1 MNYID
6 RKMNWMRRMM
16 FLLASIML
24 FLVNGN
30 LYGQASVHL
39 ESGGITI
46 DVICEINGTYQF
58 IGTNSDGLSGT
69 FTLFES
75 VTGFPVTGHITDTDL
90 TDNMAIVD
98 PVGLDGAY
106 RVNYSYLLGGVTISV
121 SSVFSVT
128 ILSNVEIQDL
138 PDTVCK
144 NDSPYPLVPV
154 PSITDPGAVFA
165 FSGPGVYGNQSAGYF
180 YNPASSQVAEGQ
192 AQIRLDYT
200 SSSGCHYTSY
210 YSIYNAFVPTVS
222 FSTSSSCIPTDGGLV
237 HFSNLTSGKY
247 AVETWSWNFGD
258 PDSGPNNTSSAENP
272 DHFYPFPGER
282 SVVLTAETF
291 SGCVATLN
299 QTVKLSDEPLV
310 DFTWISDC
318 FIRGKNTSFLDRSV
332 SPYAKIDQLLWT
344 FRTKSGGVLGQI
356 PSNSPLDT
364 IEVPF
369 ASMDEYSVTLEVENE
384 VGCSESKTKSITLKP
399 IYTLAAEGFEETFND
414 PSTDWLVDSEDG
426 TESWVIREPDFT
438 GFTPVAGDLAW
449 YTELPNTEDYLENSW
464 VQSPCFDLSGFTKP
478 LVRLDIMKSFVPGTD
493 GAVMQ
498 YQKNVSDGWITI
510 GMVNEGIN
518 WYNSY
523 GIFNKPGGS
532 SFGWGLPLFEP
543 DEDWVHAGYAVNEL
557 AASPYVKFRI
567 AVGTNAAQVLGNQG
581 FAFDNFAIGERV
593 KNSVLEHFTNS
604 TSLEAVE
611 ADSIVKQF
619 VAEHSN
625 LVVDVQYH
633 LDYPGDDPMNI
644 NNPVPPSV
652 RSFNYGVPNVP
663 YAVLN
668 GGSGSEYRYD
678 FSSPSE
684 QPDEEVLTA
693 SSLEIPPF
701 DVNLNVVF
709 LSSSLQGKVRV
720 TCNKEVFDSNIQ
732 LYVVL
737 IEKLV
742 TAYTG
747 AGQTTSFRN
756 VVLDMVPSASGKLLG
771 NDWGPGIY
779 KDLDF
784 NWNYASYL
792 EDVDDLEVVAFVLD
806 RDHDQILQSAVV
818 DYTPG
823 VGFENIPA
831 KEVSLALYPNPARE
845 FVYVNFGA
853 ELEQQGQLM
862 IVDLAGRS
870 VMSSPVLPGYS
881 IQKLDINS
889 LSQGIY
895 FVRWVESGALKGLGK
910 LVHVH

>member
-1 MNYID
+1 MTYIN
-6 RKMNWMRRMM
+6 RKMIWMKSM
-16 FLLASIML
+16 LWLPVSIML
-24 FLVNGN
+24 FLANGI

-39 ESGGITI
+39 ESGGVTI
-46 DVICEINGTYQF
+46 DVICEITGTYQF
-58 IGTNSDGLSGT
+58 IGTNSDGMSGT
-69 FTLFES
+69 FALYES
-75 VTGFPVTGHITDTDL
+75 PSGIPVPGHITDTDL
-90 TDNMAIVD
+90 TDNMAILD

-121 SSVFSVT
+121 SSIFSVT
-128 ILSNVEIQDL
+128 ILNDVQIQNL

-154 PSITDPGAVFA
+154 PSITDPGAIFA
-165 FSGPGVYGNQSAGYF
+165 FSGPGVYGNQSTGYF

-192 AQIRLDYT
+192 NQISMVYT
-200 SSSGCHYTSY
+200 SSSGCQ
-210 YSIYNAFVPTVS
+210 YSSNYFVYNAFVPTVS
-222 FSTSSSCIPTDGGLV
+222 FSTSSSCIPTGGGLV

-247 AVETWSWNFGD
+247 AVETWAWNFGD

-291 SGCVATLN
+291 TGCVATLN

-318 FIRGKNTSFLDRSV
+318 FIRGTKTSFLDRSV

-344 FRTKSGGVLGQI
+344 FRTQSGGVLGQI
-356 PSNSPLDT
+356 PSNNPLDT

-369 ASMDEYSVTLEVENE
+369 ASMDEYSVTLDVENE
-384 VGCSESKTKSITLKP
+384 AGCAATKTKSITLKP
-399 IYTLAAEGFEETFND
+399 IYKLAAEGFEETFND
-414 PSTDWLVDSEDG
+414 PPTDWFVDSENG
-426 TESWVIREPDFT
+426 IESWVLGEPDFI
-438 GFTPVAGDLAW
+438 GFNPTTGDLGW
-449 YTELPNTEDYLENSW
+449 YTDLPDTEGYLENSW
-464 VQSPCFDLSGFTKP
+464 VQSPCFDLSDFTKP

-493 GAVMQ
+493 GAVLQ
-498 YQKNVSDGWITI
+498 YQKNVSDGWKTI
-510 GMVNEGIN
+510 GLVNEGIN

-523 GIFNKPGGS
+523 GIFNEPGGS
-532 SFGWGLPLFEP
+532 SYGWGLPLFDP
-543 DEDWVHAGYAVNEL
+543 DVEWIHAGYAVNDL
-557 AASPYVKFRI
+557 TAAPYVKFRI
-567 AVGTNAAQVLGNQG
+567 AIGTNEAQLLGNQG
-581 FAFDNFAIGERV
+581 FAFDNFAVGERI
-593 KNSVLEHFTNS
+593 KNSILEHFTNS

-619 VAEHSN
+619 VADHSS
-625 LVVDVQYH
+625 LVVDIQYH
-633 LDYPGDDPMNI
+633 MDYPGEDPMNI

-668 GGSGSEYRYD
+668 GGSDSEYRYD
-678 FSSPSE
+678 FSGPSE

-693 SSLEIPPF
+693 TSLEIPPF
-701 DVNLNVVF
+701 DVDLNVVF
-709 LSSSLQGKVRV
+709 LNNNLEGNVKV
-720 TCNKEVFDSNIQ
+720 TCNKELFNSNIQ
-732 LYVVL
+732 LYVVV

-756 VVLDMVPSASGKLLG
+756 VVMDMLPSAGGKLLG
-771 NDWGPGIY
+771 NDWSSGIY

-784 NWNYASYL
+784 NWSYASYV
-792 EDVDDLEVVAFVLD
+792 EDVNDLEVVAFILD
-806 RDHDQILQSAVV
+806 RDHDQVLQTAVV
-818 DYTPG
+818 DYSPG
-823 VGFENIPA
+823 VGYENIPSDEA
-831 KEVSLALYPNPARE
+831 GLALYPNPARE

-853 ELEQQGQLM
+853 EVEQKGQLT

-870 VMSSPVLPGYS
+870 VISSPVLPGYA
-881 IQKLDINS
+881 IQKLDLSS
-889 LSQGIY
+889 LSQGVY
-895 FVRWVESGALKGLGK
+895 FVSWVESGVLKGREK
-910 LVHVH
+910 LVHIH